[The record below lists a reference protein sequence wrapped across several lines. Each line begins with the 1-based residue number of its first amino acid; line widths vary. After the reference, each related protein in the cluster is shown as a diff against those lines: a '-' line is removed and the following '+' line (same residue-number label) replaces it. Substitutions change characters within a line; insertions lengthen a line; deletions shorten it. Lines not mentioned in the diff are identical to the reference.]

1 MPLSAESL
9 AVLDVLQKNGVQPL
23 TAFPPA
29 EGRAYFN
36 AVFATRPEDQE
47 PVASVRELTI
57 PVTGGEIRARLY
69 APKAGKLPVLVHY
82 HGGGWVLMGLE
93 THDGYCRQLANA
105 SGAAVIAVEYRKAP
119 EFKAPVLAEDCFAA
133 LKWVIANAADLN
145 VDTTRLGVVGDS
157 AGGNLAAAVTLMARE
172 AGIPIKCQVLTYPA
186 VDATLSA
193 ASIQENK
200 QAPLLGE
207 AEMKWFYG
215 YYLDGASVD
224 ARHPLVSPLF
234 ASSHAG
240 LPAAFVSTAEFDP
253 LRDEG
258 EAYAKKL
265 KEAGV
270 AVEAKRYDS
279 VFHGFMLMSKIIP
292 EGRQLLADQVNFLAR
307 TL

>member
-57 PVTGGEIRARLY
+57 PVAGGEIRARLY

-133 LKWVIANAADLN
+133 LKWVIANSADLN
-145 VDTTRLGVVGDS
+145 VDTARLGVVGDS
-157 AGGNLAAAVTLMARE
+157 AGGNLAAAVTLMARD

-258 EAYAKKL
+258 EAYAKQL
-265 KEAGV
+265 AAAGV
-270 AVEAKRYDS
+270 TVEAKRYNS

-292 EGRQLLADQVNFLAR
+292 EGRQLLADQVAFLAR
-307 TL
+307 QL

>member
-57 PVTGGEIRARLY
+57 PVAGGEIRARLY

-145 VDTTRLGVVGDS
+145 VDTARLGVVGDS
-157 AGGNLAAAVTLMARE
+157 AGGNLAAAVTLMARD

-258 EAYAKKL
+258 EAYAKQL
-265 KEAGV
+265 AAAGV
-270 AVEAKRYDS
+270 TVEAKRYNS

-292 EGRQLLADQVNFLAR
+292 EGRQLLADQVAFLAR
-307 TL
+307 SL

>member
-9 AVLDVLQKNGVQPL
+9 AVLDVLHKNGVQPL

-57 PVTGGEIRARLY
+57 PVAGGEIRARLY

-145 VDTTRLGVVGDS
+145 VDTARLGVVGDS
-157 AGGNLAAAVTLMARE
+157 AGGNLAAAVTLMARD

-258 EAYAKKL
+258 EAYAKQL
-265 KEAGV
+265 AAAGV
-270 AVEAKRYDS
+270 TVEAKRYNS

-292 EGRQLLADQVNFLAR
+292 EGRQLLADQVAFLAR
-307 TL
+307 RL

>member
-57 PVTGGEIRARLY
+57 PVAGGEIRARLY

-119 EFKAPVLAEDCFAA
+119 EFKAPMLAEDCFAA

>member
-9 AVLDVLQKNGVQPL
+9 AVLDVLQKSGVQPL
-23 TAFPPA
+23 IAFPPA

-36 AVFATRPEDQE
+36 AVFATKPEDQE
-47 PVASVRELTI
+47 PVAVVRELSI

-145 VDTTRLGVVGDS
+145 VDTSRLGVVGDS

-193 ASIQENK
+193 PSIQENK

-265 KEAGV
+265 KDAGV
-270 AVEAKRYDS
+270 TVEAKRYDS

-292 EGRQLLADQVNFLAR
+292 EGRQLLADQVAFLAR
-307 TL
+307 SL

>member
-9 AVLDVLQKNGVQPL
+9 AVLDVLQKSGVQPL
-23 TAFPPA
+23 IAFPPA

-36 AVFATRPEDQE
+36 AVFATKPEDQE
-47 PVASVRELTI
+47 PVAVVRELSI
-57 PVTGGEIRARLY
+57 PVAGGEIRARIY
-69 APKAGKLPVLVHY
+69 APKPGKLPVLVHY

-133 LKWVIANAADLN
+133 LKWVIANAAELN
-145 VDTTRLGVVGDS
+145 VDTSRLGVVGDS

-193 ASIQENK
+193 PSIQENK

-265 KEAGV
+265 KDAGV

-292 EGRQLLADQVNFLAR
+292 EGRQLLADQVAFLAR
-307 TL
+307 SL